1 MWQTIFTAC
10 LIISLIRGLP
20 AIFANI
26 GNIKNHTKLN
36 KFLDYTICLVT
47 GEVIYSIAFN
57 KIPEGDD
64 FLMHY
69 ALTAATILLA
79 SVLMWHTGKLSKTLL
94 LSVTFFILGYG
105 VLLAR

>member
-1 MWQTIFTAC
+1 
-10 LIISLIRGLP
+10 
-20 AIFANI
+20 
-26 GNIKNHTKLN
+26 
-36 KFLDYTICLVT
+36 
-47 GEVIYSIAFN
+47 
-57 KIPEGDD
+57 
-64 FLMHY
+64 MHY